1 MDNKIKL
8 IFYNYYQFNYLT
20 MLFLILFF
28 LLKYSINN

>member
-20 MLFLILFF
+20 MLFFNIIFF
-28 LLKYSINN
+28 IKTYYK